1 MATPRVLM
9 TGATGSFGRYVA
21 AELLAAGCELMVLVR
36 GRDEMDARRRAHQ
49 AIGFPQR
56 RLRVLHGDVT
66 EEGLGLGRAGRAV
79 ARSAEVILHAAA
91 ATDSALDLDAA
102 RRINFEG
109 TRNVLA
115 AAHRIP
121 GLQKVVHVSAAS
133 VAGKRCGHVLEP
145 QLENAG
151 FNDAYERS
159 KNEAERVVRAHSQV
173 LPIAVVRPSIVIE
186 PPEAAR
192 RSALR
197 LLLDLV
203 ASGLLP
209 ALPGA
214 PTNTLD
220 VIPVADA
227 AAATARVT
235 VARGAFGTFHIAS
248 GDRAP
253 RVTDIV
259 RVGARRPVRFVGQA
273 DLCKEAERLPSHDAI
288 APLIGAL
295 AYPKT
300 FDTARTEAVLGA
312 HPCGGSPLDALVPAR
327 RARVSG
333 RLPAG

>member
-9 TGATGSFGRYVA
+9 TGATGSFGRCVA
-21 AELLAAGCELMVLVR
+21 AELLEAGCELMVLVR

-79 ARSAEVILHAAA
+79 ARSAEVVLHAAA
-91 ATDSALDLDAA
+91 ATDWGLDLDAA
-102 RRINFEG
+102 RRVNFEG

-115 AAHRIP
+115 LAHRIP
-121 GLQKVVHVSAAS
+121 GLQKLVHVSAAS

-159 KNEAERVVRAHSQV
+159 KFEAERIVRAHSQV
-173 LPIAVVRPSIVIE
+173 LPIAVLRPSIVIE

-197 LLLDLV
+197 VLLDLV
-203 ASGLLP
+203 SSGVLP
-209 ALPGA
+209 MLPGA

-227 AAATARVT
+227 AAATARVAL
-235 VARGAFGTFHIAS
+235 ARGAFGTFHIAS

-273 DLCKEAERLPSHDAI
+273 DCSREADRLPAPGSI
-288 APLIGAL
+288 ASLIAAL
-295 AYPKT
+295 LHPKT
-300 FDTARTEAVLGA
+300 FDTARTEAALGG
-312 HPCGGSPLDALVPAR
+312 HPCTSDPLHALAPSLGR
-327 RARVSG
+327 RRHLRA
-333 RLPAG
+333 